1 MVFEANREQMT
12 KLLKDLY
19 NNSETIGMGFL
30 QYKERLDE
38 LDIEALLKVIFDIKN
53 DLQFDYW
60 YGRMVKTS
68 IKRLADDNFEVVP
81 WHNPPRPDYQS
92 WAARKT
98 IEHMLIDAD
107 IMEASY

>member
-1 MVFEANREQMT
+1 MVFKANREQMA
-12 KLLKDLY
+12 KLLRELY
-19 NNSETIGMGFL
+19 NNSECVGMGFL
-30 QYKERLDE
+30 QYKDQLSD
-38 LDIEALLKVIFDIKN
+38 LDIEALLKGIFDTKH

-60 YGRMVKTS
+60 FGRMVKTS

-92 WAARKT
+92 WSARKT

-107 IMEASY
+107 IMEVRY